1 MKQHLSVLL
10 VEDSPYA
17 ADLNVRYLRKSGMDF
32 DYQIVSSGSEMRL
45 VLAAKAWDIIL
56 SDDHMPGFG
65 LLQALNERNLQAAT
79 VPFVIVSE
87 LVSEETLA
95 QAYANHA
102 DGFVPKKNL
111 PELASVVS
119 RLLGGGQMS
128 TSDSP

>member
-17 ADLNVRYLRKSGMDF
+17 ADLNVRYLRKAGLEF
-32 DYQIVSSGSEMRL
+32 DYKVVSSSGEMRS
-45 VLAAKAWDIIL
+45 VLAEKTWDIIL

-65 LLQALNERNLQAAT
+65 LLQALTERNAQAAT

-102 DGFVPKKNL
+102 NGFVPKKNL
-111 PELASVVS
+111 DELASVVS
-119 RLLGGGQMS
+119 KLLDESQRTPDDAS
-128 TSDSP
+128 